1 MRKDPENASVSMERM
16 VWEMSSVLPY
26 KGVMPTVGEGVFIAP
41 GAWVIG
47 DVVIGDRSSIWFN
60 TVVRGDVHFIRIGSE
75 TNIQDNC
82 TLHVTKKKFPLVVGS
97 RVTVGHG
104 VILHGCVV
112 EDDCLIGMGSI
123 VLDGCKIGRGCIV
136 GAGSVLPPGFVAPP
150 GCIVMGAPA
159 QVKKEASDVHREIQE
174 GGMLDYR
181 ELAEEYL
188 HPQAPSDR
196 VKVKGFLG

>member
-1 MRKDPENASVSMERM
+1 MRKDPENASVFMERM

-26 KGVMPTVGEGVFIAP
+26 KGVLPTVGEGVFIAP

-82 TLHVTKKKFPLVVGS
+82 TLHVTKKKFPLEVGS

-150 GCIVMGAPA
+150 GSIVMGAPA
-159 QVKKEASDVHREIQE
+159 QVKKEASHVHREIQE
-174 GGMLDYR
+174 SGVLDYR

-188 HPQAPSDR
+188 HPQAPRDR